1 MQDHI
6 KFCVENGAGEVLINI
21 VDNEGTLKGLNLN
34 ELNFLKSDYK
44 LPIIVSGGINS
55 TENIN
60 NLLKSDLVDAVG
72 VGANFIFHGP
82 HKG

>member
-1 MQDHI
+1 MNSI
-6 KFCVENGAGEVLINI
+6 
-21 VDNEGTLKGLNLN
+21 
-34 ELNFLKSDYK
+34 FLKSDYK

-82 HKG
+82 S